1 MDVVVRTYRE
11 GDERDIVELLKVCF
25 DDFSNWGLTPE
36 DWLLYESLDYGISRG
51 SALVA
56 EVGGRV
62 VGHLQVVLR
71 KVYIGD
77 ALVDVCGIAN
87 VCTHPE
93 FRGRGIA
100 TRLVSE
106 ALKLCRS
113 RGLPIASLLT
123 GYASEG
129 YRVYRAL
136 GFSNTGFLNFYIGTR
151 ESVERLLSFVK
162 PVELDVAEVDEESLA
177 SIEEVHQEFC
187 RSVNLTVWRPRE
199 YWVEKVLRRFFYY
212 SFFYDKPNAALV
224 TVFRES
230 SRVVGYSLA
239 FRGYRQSRRYWPA
252 NTAVVLEVASTDP
265 RYTPYVLAETLRKLY
280 NEGAKVFT
288 LYLPKVRDLLPALRF
303 FEEFKGAFLMDYVLS
318 VEGLLKSLVPELR
331 RRARALTS
339 SLDIDVNLR
348 CSYGCANLRVVGGE
362 VDVGG
367 GCTGRHYLDL
377 TNDGLVRVLYGV
389 NSLRQVLSEGLIKE
403 VYVDCSTLKS
413 LVKLLHR
420 RPYYIPR
427 TDQW

>member
-11 GDERDIVELLKVCF
+11 GDERDIVELLKACF
-25 DDFSNWGLTPE
+25 EDFSNWGLTPE

-106 ALKLCRS
+106 ALRLCRS

-151 ESVERLLSFVK
+151 ESAERLLSFVK

-177 SIEEVHQEFC
+177 SVEEVHQEFC

-212 SFFYDKPNAALV
+212 SFFYDRPKAALA

-265 RYTPYVLAETLRKLY
+265 RYTPYVLAETLRRLY

-348 CSYGCANLRVVGGE
+348 CGYGCANLRVFGGE